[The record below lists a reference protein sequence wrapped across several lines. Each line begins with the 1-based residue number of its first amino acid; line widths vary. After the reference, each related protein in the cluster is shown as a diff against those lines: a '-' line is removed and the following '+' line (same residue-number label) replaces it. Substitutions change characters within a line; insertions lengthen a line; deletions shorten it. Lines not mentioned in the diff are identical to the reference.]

1 MNLNSYE
8 AKVIGIERYN
18 EIAKE
23 CNLFTKK
30 WTLDR
35 FKRFKK
41 LIKEEMNTQR
51 KLFSKKYK
59 RK

>member
-8 AKVIGIERYN
+8 AKVIGIDTYKDL
-18 EIAKE
+18 AKE

-35 FKRFKK
+35 IKRFKK
-41 LIKEEMNTQR
+41 LVKEEMKTR
-51 KLFSKKYK
+51 KKLFGKKYK
-59 RK
+59 RN